1 MANIKAAQSGNWSST
16 ATWQGGVLPGLDD
29 IAIANSFTVTI
40 DQDIDVLTLSN
51 STFGTSTVGGFFQ
64 ITTVGVGVTRNISIR
79 NELFGNQTYIGVTGL
94 LRISAT
100 SGQVNILFPN
110 RVSSR
115 IQGGNSSQVC
125 VLVSGQGVT
134 VNTPAVIVSG
144 SNAGSPGMSVT
155 SISNI
160 NVGGA
165 TSQSNANGLEI
176 SASAVVVISGNVAG
190 NQSSVSSLASTG
202 KAILVSAAADITIN
216 GDVIAG
222 RNTAEGGY
230 GVSITSAATGIK
242 LACLGKVIASKE
254 GSPAIFSSSTSN
266 TFGTFVI
273 SNLVYSV
280 NGYPPLRLPTW
291 TVPSATEI
299 QFLIPDDFNAP
310 LAGNLIGITKSPV
323 GNYPNV
329 EDVLAGENYNGVAGT
344 LEIPDSSD
352 VSYGVPV
359 GVSTGSALL
368 TQTDITNYEVSSGV
382 SVSTK
387 LLNSST
393 IDSVGQQITAVSTD
407 GGS

>member
-1 MANIKAAQSGNWSST
+1 
-16 ATWQGGVLPGLDD
+16 
-29 IAIANSFTVTI
+29 
-40 DQDIDVLTLSN
+40 
-51 STFGTSTVGGFFQ
+51 
-64 ITTVGVGVTRNISIR
+64 
-79 NELFGNQTYIGVTGL
+79 
-94 LRISAT
+94 
-100 SGQVNILFPN
+100 
-110 RVSSR
+110 
-115 IQGGNSSQVC
+115 
-125 VLVSGQGVT
+125 
-134 VNTPAVIVSG
+134 VIVSG

-190 NQSSVSSLASTG
+190 NQSSVSSLTSPG
-202 KAILVSAAADITIN
+202 KPVFVSGPADITIN
-216 GDVIAG
+216 GDIIAG
-222 RNTAEGGY
+222 RNTSGAGAA
-230 GVSITSAATGIK
+230 VDLSFSATGVK
-242 LACLGKVIASKE
+242 LTCLGKAVASKE
-254 GSPAIFSSSTSN
+254 GSPAISSSSTSN
-266 TFGTFVI
+266 SFGTFVI
-273 SNLVYSV
+273 KDLVYSV

>member
-40 DQDIDVLTLSN
+40 DQDISVQQLSN
-51 STFGTSTVGGFFQ
+51 STFGTSTAGGGFV
-64 ITTVGVGVTRNISIR
+64 ISSVGAGVTRTISIAL
-79 NELFGNQTYIGVTGL
+79 NFLGSTTYIGATNLVT
-94 LRISAT
+94 ISAT
-100 SGQVNILFPN
+100 SGTVEIVFPN
-110 RVSSR
+110 TSSPR
-115 IQGGNSSQVC
+115 ISGGNSSQVC
-125 VLVSGQGVT
+125 VLVSGQGIT
-134 VNTPAVIVSG
+134 VNTAAIMSAG
-144 SNAGSPGMSVT
+144 QNAGSPGMSVT

-165 TSQSNANGLEI
+165 ITSSNAHGLQI
-176 SASAVVVISGNVAG
+176 SSSPTVTINGNVIA
-190 NQSSVSSLASTG
+190 NQSFASTLTSPG
-202 KAILVSAAADITIN
+202 KPVFVSGPADITIN
-216 GDVIAG
+216 GDIIAG
-222 RNTAEGGY
+222 RNTSGAGAA
-230 GVSITSAATGIK
+230 VDLSFSATGVK
-242 LACLGKVIASKE
+242 LTCLGKAVASKE
-254 GSPAIFSSSTSN
+254 GSPAISSSSTSN
-266 TFGTFVI
+266 SFGTFVI
-273 SNLVYSV
+273 KDLVYSV

-291 TVPSATEI
+291 TVLSATEI
-299 QFLIPDDFNAP
+299 QFSIPDDLNAP
-310 LAGNLIGITKSPV
+310 LAGNLIGFTTSPV
-323 GNYPNV
+323 GSYPNV
-329 EDVLAGENYNGVAGT
+329 EDVLAGESYNGVTGT
-344 LEIPDSSD
+344 LEIPDSSE

>member
-40 DQDIDVLTLSN
+40 DQDISVQQLSN
-51 STFGTSTVGGFFQ
+51 STFGTSTAGGGFV
-64 ITTVGVGVTRNISIR
+64 ISSVGAGVTRTISIA
-79 NELFGNQTYIGVTGL
+79 LSFLGSTTYIGATNLVT
-94 LRISAT
+94 ISAT
-100 SGQVNILFPN
+100 SGTVEIVFPN
-110 RVSSR
+110 TSSPR
-115 IQGGNSSQVC
+115 ISGGNSSQVC
-125 VLVSGQGVT
+125 VLVSGQGIT
-134 VNTPAVIVSG
+134 VNTAAIVSAG
-144 SNAGSPGMSVT
+144 QNAGSPGMSVT

-165 TSQSNANGLEI
+165 VTNSNANGLQI
-176 SASAVVVISGNVAG
+176 SANATVIVNGNLVG
-190 NQSSVSSLASTG
+190 NQINVSGVSGVGSP
-202 KAILVSAAADITIN
+202 IFVSAAADITVN
-216 GDVIAG
+216 GDIIAG
-222 RNTAEGGY
+222 RNTSGTGY
-230 GVSITSAATGIK
+230 GVSIASGATGIK
-242 LACLGKVIASKE
+242 LTCLGRAIASKE